1 MASQHR
7 VRGRLHQ
14 ASRRRLRSVFAL
26 IALLAM
32 PASLAAAPL
41 AGTQI
46 GNQASATYT
55 DSNGVAQTA
64 TSNLVITTVL
74 PVYGVDV
81 EQALTV
87 TAVPASTAAFPV
99 SVTNL
104 GNDDDSF
111 TLLVTD
117 PVGGDF
123 ACTSVAI
130 YADANGDGAP
140 DNFTNLSSTNVG
152 PIGPGLVATFVAT
165 CQVPGSATAGN
176 QNTITVAATSVA
188 DPGQTD
194 SVTDTIDV
202 TSNAVVT
209 VTKAMSASSGAP
221 GSGPYTVTL
230 TYTNNGN
237 ATATGV
243 TISDPLDANFAYV
256 PASGAWSAAGG
267 VTLTDA
273 SNVDVQG
280 TAPNQ
285 IVYDFA
291 VTAADTVTA
300 VISQVLPGQSGTLT
314 FQVNV
319 DATALPGVLPNTA
332 TVNYDDDGNIAT
344 PPLNGT
350 SNTTFFTVTPTAGVS
365 IVGPAP
371 IASAAPGSTVAFTNV
386 LTNDGDSPDTF
397 DIRLQNSSFPPG
409 TGFFLYRSDGV
420 TPLVN
425 GGGDPTLPDTPIV
438 AAGASYDVVLRV
450 VLPPAVVGGGP
461 YNVEKAAISV
471 NDSSVTSVPPATDTL
486 TTIAAGTVD
495 VTNPTGGVGQGPEAN
510 PVETQATDPG
520 TTVSFT
526 LTVTNTSAAANNYD
540 LAASDD
546 STDAGAPGLDN
557 LTLPAGWTV
566 VFRNGGST
574 ITNTGPIGAGG
585 SVTITADVTVPLG
598 AAAVPA
604 PGQSLFFQAL
614 SPVTSALDVKH
625 DAVIVNT
632 TRNVVITPDNTGQ
645 VFPGGSVVYAH
656 TVTNNGSVP
665 EPVGTITLSSAE
677 SSGLWASQIFRDV
690 NGDGVLDGGD
700 TPITGP
706 ADVPVLAPGASLAIL
721 VRVNAPPGAPVGS
734 INTTTVTATPSAVV
748 NGTAPSAPDSAVD
761 TTSVV
766 SGNLTLQKEQ
776 ALDNAPCDGSAD
788 TAYGTGALSALPGT
802 CILYRITA
810 SNAGTSGITSL
821 IVSDATPTN
830 TTQSTLTTVT
840 PGGAGNISE
849 PGLGGTGTIQVDV
862 GAVGPLTPG
871 SSVVVEF
878 GVQIEP

>member
-1 MASQHR
+1 MTSQHR
-7 VRGRLHQ
+7 VRGGLHE
-14 ASRRRLRSVFAL
+14 ASRLRLRGAFAL

-32 PASLAAAPL
+32 PGGLAAAPL

-55 DSNGVAQTA
+55 DSNGVPQTA

-117 PVGGDF
+117 PAGGDF
-123 ACTSVAI
+123 ACSSVAI

-140 DNFTNLSSTNVG
+140 DNFTNLSGTNVG
-152 PIGPGLVATFVAT
+152 PIGPGLVATYVAA

-176 QNTITVAATSVA
+176 QNTITVAATSIV
-188 DPGQTD
+188 DPGESD
-194 SVTDTIDV
+194 SVTDTINV
-202 TSNAVVT
+202 TDNAVVT

-237 ATATGV
+237 AMATDV
-243 TISDPLDANFAYV
+243 TLSDALDADFDYV
-256 PASGAWSAAGG
+256 AASGAWSAAGG

-273 SNVDVQG
+273 DDTDVQG
-280 TAPNQ
+280 TAPNE
-285 IVYDFA
+285 IVYDFG

-300 VISQVLPGQSGTLT
+300 LISQVLPGQSGTLT

-319 DATALPGVLPNTA
+319 AATALPGVLPNTA
-332 TVNYDDDGNIAT
+332 TVRYDDDGNVVT

-365 IVGPAP
+365 IVGPPP
-371 IASAAPGSTVAFTNV
+371 IASAAPGSTVVFTNV
-386 LTNDGDSPDTF
+386 LTNDGDSTDTF
-397 DIRLQNSSFPPG
+397 DIRLQNSNFPSG

-420 TPLVN
+420 TPLIN
-425 GGGDPTLPDTPIV
+425 GGGDPTLPDTPPV
-438 AAGASYDVVLRV
+438 APGASYDVVLRV
-450 VLPPAVVGGGP
+450 VLPPAVVGGP
-461 YNVEKAAISV
+461 YSVEKAAISV
-471 NDSSVTSVPPATDTL
+471 NDSGVESDPDATDTL
-486 TTIAAGTVD
+486 TTIAASTVD
-495 VTNPTGGVGQGPEAN
+495 VTNPTGGAGQGPETN
-510 PVETQATDPG
+510 PVETQSTNPG
-520 TTVSFT
+520 TTTSFT
-526 LTVTNTSAAANNYD
+526 LTVTNTSAAADNYD

-546 STDAGAPGLDN
+546 STDTGALGLDN
-557 LTLPAGWTV
+557 LTLPVGWTV

-585 SVTITADVTVPLG
+585 SLTITADVTVPLG

-632 TRNVVITPDNTGQ
+632 VRNVVIAPDNTGQ

-656 TVTNNGSVP
+656 TLTNNGSVS
-665 EPVGTITLSSAE
+665 EPVGTITLSTAE
-677 SSGLWASQIFRDV
+677 SSGLWASQLFRDV

-734 INTTTVTATPSAVV
+734 INTTTVTAMPSAVV

-788 TAYGTGALSALPGT
+788 TAYATGALSALPGT

-810 SNAGTSGITSL
+810 SNAGTSNITAL
-821 IVSDATPTN
+821 IVSDATPTD

-840 PGGAGNISE
+840 PGGAGNITE
-849 PGLGGTGTIQVDV
+849 PGVGGTGTIQVDV

>member
-1 MASQHR
+1 MSFDK
-7 VRGRLHQ
+7 RLSILARAERH
-14 ASRRRLRSVFAL
+14 LRA
-26 IALLAM
+26 ALL
-32 PASLAAAPL
+32 LAVVLLVPSGLVAAPL

-81 EQALTV
+81 EQALTQA
-87 TAVPASTAAFPV
+87 AVPASTAAFPV
-99 SVTNL
+99 SVQNL

-111 TLLVTD
+111 TLAVSD
-117 PVGGDF
+117 PAGGTF
-123 ACTSVAI
+123 ACSSVAI
-130 YADANGDGAP
+130 YADADGNGTP
-140 DNFTNLSSTNVG
+140 DNFTNLSGANVG
-152 PIGPGLVATFVAT
+152 PIGPGLVAAFVAT
-165 CQVPGSATAGN
+165 CQVPGTATAGDT
-176 QNTITVAATSVA
+176 NTIQVTATSVA
-188 DPGQTD
+188 DPSQTD
-194 SVTDTIDV
+194 SVLDVVNV
-202 TSNAVVT
+202 TSNAVV
-209 VTKAMSASSGAP
+209 VITKGMSASSGAP

-237 ATATGV
+237 ATATDL
-243 TISDPLDANFAYV
+243 TITDALDPDFSYV
-256 PASGAWSAAGG
+256 AASGAWSAASS
-267 VTLTDA
+267 VTLTDG
-273 SNVDVQG
+273 SNADSQG
-280 TAPNQ
+280 TAPNT
-285 IVYDFA
+285 IVYDFG
-291 VTAADTVTA
+291 VTTADTVTA

-332 TVNYDDDGNIAT
+332 TILYDDDGNIVS
-344 PPLNGT
+344 PPVGGT

-371 IASAAPGSTVAFTNV
+371 IASAAPGSTVVFTNV
-386 LTNDGDSPDTF
+386 LTNDGDSIDTF

-409 TGFFLYRSDGV
+409 TGFFLYRADGV

-425 GGGDPTLPDTPIV
+425 GGGDPTLPDTPPV
-438 AAGASYDVVLRV
+438 APGASYNVVLRV
-450 VLPPAVVGGGP
+450 VLPPAVVGGGA
-461 YNVEKAAISV
+461 YSVEKAAISV
-471 NDSSVTSVPPATDTL
+471 NDPGVESDPDAVDTL
-486 TTIAAGTVD
+486 TTITASTVD
-495 VTNPTGGVGQGPEAN
+495 VTNPTGGVGQGPEAS
-510 PVETQATDPG
+510 PVETQSANPG
-520 TTVSFT
+520 QTVTFS
-526 LTVTNTSAAANNYD
+526 LTVTNSSSAADNYD
-540 LAASDD
+540 LAASSS
-546 STDAGAPGLDN
+546 STDTGAPGLDN

-574 ITNTGPIGAGG
+574 ITNTGPIAGG
-585 SVTITADVTVPLG
+585 ASLAISVDVTVPLG
-598 AAAVPA
+598 AAAVPT

-632 TRNVVITPDNTGQ
+632 IRNVVITPDNTGQ

-656 TVTNNGSVP
+656 TLTNNGSVP
-665 EPVGTITLSSAE
+665 EPASSITLSSAE

-700 TPITGP
+700 TPIASA
-706 ADVPVLAPGASLAIL
+706 ADVPVLAPGASIAIL

-734 INTTTVTATPSAVV
+734 INTTTVTATPSATV
-748 NGTAPSAPDSAVD
+748 NGTAPSAPDTAVD

-776 ALDNAPCDGSAD
+776 APDAGCDGTAD
-788 TAYGTGALSALPGT
+788 AAYVTSQLSALPGT

-810 SNAGTSGITSL
+810 TNAGTTNITAL
-821 IVSDATPTN
+821 IISDATPTE
-830 TTQSTLTTVT
+830 TTESTLVSVT
-840 PGGAGNISE
+840 PLGAGNVTE

-871 SSVVVEF
+871 SSVVVGF

>member
-1 MASQHR
+1 MSFEP
-7 VRGRLHQ
+7 RLSIF
-14 ASRRRLRSVFAL
+14 ARAERRLRGVLLLA
-26 IALLAM
+26 ALLLL
-32 PASLAAAPL
+32 PSSLVAAPL

-55 DSNGVAQTA
+55 DANGQAQTA

-81 EQALTV
+81 EQALTQA
-87 TAVPASTAAFPV
+87 AVPASTAAFPV
-99 SVTNL
+99 SVQNL

-111 TLLVTD
+111 TLAVTD
-117 PVGGDF
+117 AAGGTF
-123 ACTSVAI
+123 ACSTVAI
-130 YADANGDGAP
+130 YADADGNGTP
-140 DNFTNLSSTNVG
+140 DNFTNLSGSNVG
-152 PIGPGLVATFVAT
+152 PIGPGLVATYVAT
-165 CQVPGSATAGN
+165 CQVPGTATAGDT
-176 QNTITVAATSVA
+176 NTIQVTATSVA
-188 DPGQTD
+188 DAGQSD
-194 SVTDTIDV
+194 SVLDEVNV
-202 TSNAVVT
+202 TSNAVVAI
-209 VTKAMSASSGAP
+209 TKAMSASSGAP

-237 ATATGV
+237 ATATDLV
-243 TISDPLDANFAYV
+243 ITDALDPDFSYV
-256 PASGAWSAAGG
+256 ASSGAWSAAGG

-273 SNVDVQG
+273 SNADSQG
-280 TAPNQ
+280 TAPNT
-285 IVYDFA
+285 IVYDFG

-314 FQVNV
+314 FEVNV

-332 TVNYDDDGNIAT
+332 TVAYDDDGNIAT
-344 PPLNGT
+344 PPVPGT

-371 IASAAPGSTVAFTNV
+371 IANAAPGSTVVFTNV
-386 LTNDGDSPDTF
+386 LTNDGDSIDTF
-397 DIRLQNSSFPPG
+397 DIRLQNSTFPPG
-409 TGFFLYRSDGV
+409 TGFFLYRADGV

-425 GGGDPTLPDTPIV
+425 GGGDPTLPDTPPV
-438 AAGASYDVVLRV
+438 APGASYDVVLRV
-450 VLPPAVVGGGP
+450 VLPPAVVGGGA
-461 YNVEKAAISV
+461 YTVEKAAISV
-471 NDSSVTSVPPATDTL
+471 NDPGVESDPDAVDTL
-486 TTIAAGTVD
+486 TTISASTVD
-495 VTNPTGGVGQGPEAN
+495 VTNPTGGAGQGPEGA
-510 PVETQATDPG
+510 PVETQAANPG
-520 TTVSFT
+520 QTVTFS
-526 LTVTNTSAAANNYD
+526 LTVTNTSGAADNYD
-540 LAASDD
+540 LAASSD
-546 STDAGAPGLDN
+546 STDTGAPGLDN

-574 ITNTGPIGAGG
+574 ITNTGPIAAGG
-585 SVTITADVTVPLG
+585 SLAISVDVTVPLG
-598 AAAVPA
+598 AAAVPT

-614 SPVTSALDVKH
+614 SPVSSALDVKH

-632 TRNVVITPDNTGQ
+632 IRNVVITPDNTGQ

-656 TVTNNGSVP
+656 TLTNNGSVP
-665 EPVGTITLSSAE
+665 EPAASITLSSAE

-700 TPITGP
+700 TPIASA
-706 ADVPVLAPGASLAIL
+706 ADVPVLAPGATLAIL

-734 INTTTVTATPSAVV
+734 INTTTVTATPSATV

-776 ALDNAPCDGSAD
+776 ALDAGCDGTPDA
-788 TAYGTGALSALPGT
+788 AYVTGALSALPGT

-810 SNAGTSGITSL
+810 TNAGTTDITAL
-821 IVSDATPTN
+821 IISDATPTE
-830 TTQSTLTTVT
+830 TTESTLVSVT
-840 PGGAGNISE
+840 PGGAGNVTE
-849 PGLGGTGTIQVDV
+849 PGIGGTGTIQVDV

-871 SSVVVEF
+871 SSVVVGF

>member
-1 MASQHR
+1 MACQNR
-7 VRGRLHQ
+7 VRGGLHQ
-14 ASRRRLRSVFAL
+14 ASRRRLRGAFAL

-32 PASLAAAPL
+32 PGGLAAAPL

-74 PVYGVDV
+74 PVYGVNV
-81 EQALTV
+81 EQALTQ
-87 TAVPASTAAFPV
+87 TAVPASTASFPV

-111 TLLVTD
+111 TLAVTD
-117 PVGGDF
+117 PAGGTF

-130 YADANGDGAP
+130 YADADGNGAP
-140 DNFTNLSSTNVG
+140 DNFTNLSGSNVG
-152 PIGPGLVATFVAT
+152 PVGPGLVATFVAT
-165 CQVPGSATAGN
+165 CQVPGTATAGN
-176 QNTITVAATSVA
+176 QNVIRVTATSVA
-188 DPGQTD
+188 DAGQTD
-194 SVTDTIDV
+194 SVLDTIDV

-243 TISDPLDANFAYV
+243 TLSDALDANFAYV

-273 SNVDVQG
+273 SNADVQG
-280 TAPNQ
+280 AAPNQ

-291 VTAADTVTA
+291 VTSADTVTA

-332 TVNYDDDGNIAT
+332 TVSYDDDGNVAT
-344 PPLNGT
+344 PPINGT

-371 IASAAPGSTVAFTNV
+371 IASAAPGSTVVFTNV

-397 DIRLQNSSFPPG
+397 DIRLQNSTFPPG

-425 GGGDPTLPDTPIV
+425 GGGDPALPDTPTV
-438 AAGASYDVVLRV
+438 AAGATYNVVLRV
-450 VLPPAVVGGGP
+450 VLPPAVVGGP
-461 YNVEKAAISV
+461 YSVEKAAISV
-471 NDSSVTSVPPATDTL
+471 NDPSVTSVPPATDTL

-495 VTNPTGGVGQGPEAN
+495 VTNPTGGVGQGPEAT
-510 PVETQATDPG
+510 PVETQSTNPG

-526 LTVTNTSAAANNYD
+526 LTVTNTSVAANNYD

-546 STDAGAPGLDN
+546 STDTGAPGLDN

-574 ITNTGPIGAGG
+574 IANTGPIGAGA
-585 SVTITADVTVPLG
+585 SLTIAADVTVPAG
-598 AAAVPA
+598 TAAVPA
-604 PGQSLFFQAL
+604 PGQSLFFQAR

-632 TRNVVITPDNTGQ
+632 IRNVVITPDNTGQ

-656 TVTNNGSVP
+656 TLTNNGSVP

-677 SSGLWASQIFRDV
+677 SGGLWASQIFRDV
-690 NGDGVLDGGD
+690 NGNGVLDGGD

-776 ALDNAPCDGSAD
+776 ALDNAPCDGSAN

-810 SNAGTSGITSL
+810 SNAGTSNITTL
-821 IVSDATPTN
+821 IVSDATPTA
-830 TTQSTLTTVT
+830 TTQSKLTTVT
-840 PGGAGNISE
+840 PGGAGNITE
-849 PGLGGTGTIQVDV
+849 PGVGGTGTIQVDV

>member
-1 MASQHR
+1 MACQHR
-7 VRGRLHQ
+7 VRGVHQ
-14 ASRRRLRSVFAL
+14 VSRRRLRFAFAL

-32 PASLAAAPL
+32 PGGLAAAPL

-55 DSNGVAQTA
+55 DSSGVAQTA

-81 EQALTV
+81 EQALTQA
-87 TAVPASTAAFPV
+87 AVPASTASFPV

-111 TLLVTD
+111 TLAVTD
-117 PVGGDF
+117 PAGGTF

-130 YADANGDGAP
+130 YADADGNGAP
-140 DNFTNLSSTNVG
+140 DNFTNLSGSNVG
-152 PIGPGLVATFVAT
+152 PVGPGLVATFVAT
-165 CQVPGSATAGN
+165 CQVPGTATAGN
-176 QNTITVAATSVA
+176 QNVIQVTATSVA
-188 DPGQTD
+188 DAGRTD
-194 SVTDTIDV
+194 SVLDTIDV

-243 TISDPLDANFAYV
+243 TLSDALDADFAYV

-273 SNVDVQG
+273 SNSDVQG
-280 TAPNQ
+280 AAPNQ

-291 VTAADTVTA
+291 VTSADTVTA

-332 TVNYDDDGNIAT
+332 TVSYDDDGNVVT
-344 PPLNGT
+344 PPINGT

-371 IASAAPGSTVAFTNV
+371 IASAAPGSTVVFTNV

-397 DIRLQNSSFPPG
+397 DIRLQNSTFPPG

-425 GGGDPTLPDTPIV
+425 GGGDPTLPDTPTV
-438 AAGASYDVVLRV
+438 AAGATYDVVLRV
-450 VLPPAVVGGGP
+450 VLPPAVVGGP
-461 YNVEKAAISV
+461 YSVEKAAISV
-471 NDSSVTSVPPATDTL
+471 NDPSVTSIPPATDTL
-486 TTIAAGTVD
+486 STIAPGTVD
-495 VTNPTGGVGQGPEAN
+495 VTNPTGGGGQGPEAT
-510 PVETQATDPG
+510 PVETQSTNPG
-520 TTVSFT
+520 TAVSFT

-546 STDAGAPGLDN
+546 STDTGAPGLDN

-574 ITNTGPIGAGG
+574 IANTGPIGAGA
-585 SVTITADVTVPLG
+585 SLTIAADVTVPAG
-598 AAAVPA
+598 TAAVPA

-632 TRNVVITPDNTGQ
+632 IRNVVITPDNTGQ

-656 TVTNNGSVP
+656 TLTNNGSVP

-721 VRVNAPPGAPVGS
+721 VRVSAPPGAPVGS

-776 ALDNAPCDGSAD
+776 ALDNAPCNGTAD
-788 TAYGTGALSALPGT
+788 TAYGTAALSALPGT

-810 SNAGTSGITSL
+810 SNAGTSNITAL

-830 TTQSTLTTVT
+830 TTESTLTTVT

-849 PGLGGTGTIQVDV
+849 PGVGGTGTIQVDV

>member
-1 MASQHR
+1 MSLQ
-7 VRGRLHQ
+7 
-14 ASRRRLRSVFAL
+14 LRSHARDGARWL
-26 IALLAM
+26 RGALLL
-32 PASLAAAPL
+32 LALAVPSALLAAPL

-55 DSNGVAQTA
+55 DANGVPQTA
-64 TSNLVITTVL
+64 TSNLVVTTVL

-81 EQALTV
+81 EQALTQ
-87 TAVPASTAAFPV
+87 TAVPASTASFPV
-99 SVTNL
+99 SVENL

-111 TLLVTD
+111 TLAVSD
-117 PVGGDF
+117 PAGGAF

-130 YADANGDGAP
+130 YADADANGAP
-140 DNFTNLSSTNVG
+140 DNFTNLSGTNVG

-165 CQVPGSATAGN
+165 CQVPGTATAGN
-176 QNTITVAATSVA
+176 QNSILVTATSVA
-188 DPGQTD
+188 DPGESD
-194 SVTDTIDV
+194 SVTDTV
-202 TSNAVVT
+202 TVTNNAVVT
-209 VTKAMSASSGAP
+209 LIKSMSASGGAP

-237 ATATGV
+237 ATANAV
-243 TISDPLDANFAYV
+243 TLSDALDPDFAYV
-256 PASGAWSAAGG
+256 AGSGRWS
-267 VTLTDA
+267 VTGATVLTDA
-273 SNVDVQG
+273 NAADAQG

-314 FQVNV
+314 FEVTV
-319 DATALPGVLPNTA
+319 DATAVPGVLPNTA
-332 TVNYDDDGNIAT
+332 TVDYDDDGNGGT
-344 PPLNGT
+344 PPINGT
-350 SNTTFFTVTPTAGVS
+350 SNTTFFTVSPTAGVS

-371 IASAAPGSTVAFTNV
+371 IANATPGSTVVFTNV
-386 LTNDGDSPDTF
+386 LTNDGDSTDTF
-397 DIRLQNSSFPPG
+397 DIRLQNSTFPPG
-409 TGFFLYRSDGV
+409 TGFFLYRDDGV

-425 GGGDPTLPDTPIV
+425 GGGDPTLPDTPPV
-438 AAGASYDVVLRV
+438 APGASYDVVLRV
-450 VLPPAVVGGGP
+450 VLPPGVTGGGP
-461 YNVEKAAISV
+461 YSVEKAAVSV
-471 NDSSVTSVPPATDTL
+471 LDPGVESVPPATDTL
-486 TTIAAGTVD
+486 TTISAGTVD
-495 VTNPTGGVGQGPEAN
+495 VTNPTGGAGQGPEGA
-510 PVETQATDPG
+510 PVETQSADPG
-520 TTVSFT
+520 DTVSFS
-526 LTVTNTSAAANNYD
+526 LTITNTSAVADNYD

-546 STDAGAPGLDN
+546 STDTGAPGLDN

-574 ITNTGPIGAGG
+574 ITNTGPIAAGG
-585 SVTITADVTVPLG
+585 SLAITVDITVPLG
-598 AAAVPA
+598 AAAVPT

-614 SPVTSALDVKH
+614 SPVTSSFDVKH

-632 TRNVVITPDNTGQ
+632 VRNVVISPDNTGQ

-656 TVTNNGSVP
+656 TLTNNGSVT
-665 EPVGTITLSSAE
+665 EPAGSITLSTAE
-677 SSGLWASQIFRDV
+677 SSGLWGSQVFRDV

-700 TPITGP
+700 TPITLP
-706 ADVPVLAPGASLAIL
+706 ADVPLLAPGASLAIL
-721 VRVNAPPGAPVGS
+721 VRVNAPPGAAVGS

-776 ALDNAPCDGSAD
+776 APDAACDGTAD
-788 TAYGTGALSALPGT
+788 AAYGAGALSALPGT

-810 SNAGTSGITSL
+810 SNAGTTDITAL
-821 IVSDATPTN
+821 VISDATPTE
-830 TTQSTLTTVT
+830 TTQSTLATVT
-840 PGGAGNISE
+840 PGGAGTVSE

-871 SSVVVEF
+871 STVVVGF

>member
-1 MASQHR
+1 MHE
-7 VRGRLHQ
+7 
-14 ASRRRLRSVFAL
+14 ASRRRLRVTFAL

-32 PASLAAAPL
+32 PGGLAAAPL

-55 DSNGVAQTA
+55 DANGVAQTA

-117 PVGGDF
+117 PAGGDF
-123 ACTSVAI
+123 ACSSVAI

-140 DNFTNLSSTNVG
+140 DNFTNLSGTNVG
-152 PIGPGLVATFVAT
+152 PIGPGLVATYVAA

-188 DPGQTD
+188 DPGESD
-194 SVTDTIDV
+194 SVTDTINV
-202 TSNAVVT
+202 TDNAVVT

-237 ATATGV
+237 ATATDV
-243 TISDPLDANFAYV
+243 TLSDALDADFDYV
-256 PASGAWSAAGG
+256 AASGAWSAAGG

-273 SNVDVQG
+273 DDTDVQG

-285 IVYDFA
+285 IVYDFGD
-291 VTAADTVTA
+291 TAADTVTA

-314 FQVNV
+314 FQVSV
-319 DATALPGVLPNTA
+319 APAALPGVLPNTA
-332 TVNYDDDGNIAT
+332 TVSYDDDGIVGT

-371 IASAAPGSTVAFTNV
+371 IASAAPGSTVVFTNV

-397 DIRLQNSSFPPG
+397 DIRLQNSTFPPG
-409 TGFFLYRSDGV
+409 AGFFLYRSDGV
-420 TPLVN
+420 TPLIN
-425 GGGDPTLPDTPIV
+425 SGGDPTLPDTPVV

-450 VLPPAVVGGGP
+450 VLPPAVVGGP
-461 YNVEKAAISV
+461 YSVEKAAISV
-471 NDSSVTSVPPATDTL
+471 NDSSVESDPDATDTL

-495 VTNPTGGVGQGPEAN
+495 VTNPTGGGGQGPETS
-510 PVETQATDPG
+510 PVETQSTNPG

-526 LTVTNTSAAANNYD
+526 LTVTNTSAAADNYD
-540 LAASDD
+540 LMASDD
-546 STDAGAPGLDN
+546 STDTGAPGLDN

-566 VFRNGGST
+566 VFRDGGST

-585 SVTITADVTVPLG
+585 SLTITADVTVPLG
-598 AAAVPA
+598 TAAVPA
-604 PGQSLFFQAL
+604 PGQSLFFQAR

-632 TRNVVITPDNTGQ
+632 VRNVVITPDNTGQ

-656 TVTNNGSVP
+656 TLTNNGSVP

-690 NGDGVLDGGD
+690 NGNGVLDGGD

-788 TAYGTGALSALPGT
+788 TAYATGALSALPGT

-810 SNAGTSGITSL
+810 SNAGTSNITAL
-821 IVSDATPTN
+821 IVSDATPTD

-840 PGGAGNISE
+840 PGGAGNITE
-849 PGLGGTGTIQVDV
+849 PGVGGTGTIQVDV

>member
-1 MASQHR
+1 MAFDSRVHVLGGSQ
-7 VRGRLHQ
+7 
-14 ASRRRLRSVFAL
+14 RRLQGLVLLAV
-26 IALLAM
+26 LLAM
-32 PASLAAAPL
+32 PGGLIAAPL

-55 DSNGVAQTA
+55 DANGVAQTA

-81 EQALTV
+81 QQALTQA
-87 TAVPASTAAFPV
+87 AVPASTASFPV

-104 GNDDDSF
+104 GNDNDSF
-111 TLLVTD
+111 TLAVTD
-117 PVGGDF
+117 PAGGTF

-130 YADANGDGAP
+130 YADADGNGTP
-140 DNFTNLSSTNVG
+140 DNFTNLSGTNVG

-165 CQVPGSATAGN
+165 CQVPGTATAGN
-176 QNTITVAATSVA
+176 SNTIQVTATSVA
-188 DPGQTD
+188 DPAQTD
-194 SVTDTIDV
+194 SVVDTINV

-237 ATATGV
+237 ATASNV
-243 TISDPLDANFAYV
+243 RLSDVLAADFGYV
-256 PASGAWSAAGG
+256 ASSGAWSAAGG

-273 SNVDVQG
+273 NSADVQG
-280 TAPNQ
+280 TAPNT
-285 IVYDFA
+285 IVYDFG

-332 TVNYDDDGNIAT
+332 TVSYDDDSNVVT
-344 PPLNGT
+344 PPVTGT
-350 SNTTFFTVTPTAGVS
+350 SNTTFFTVTPTAGVT

-371 IASAAPGSTVAFTNV
+371 IASAAPGSTVVFTNV
-386 LTNDGDSPDTF
+386 LTNTGDSPDTF
-397 DIRLQNSSFPPG
+397 DIRLQNSTFPPG

-425 GGGDPTLPDTPIV
+425 GGGDPTLPDTPTV
-438 AAGASYDVVLRV
+438 AAGATYDVVLRV
-450 VLPPAVVGGGP
+450 VLPPAVVGGGA
-461 YNVEKAAISV
+461 YTVEKAAISV
-471 NDSSVTSVPPATDTL
+471 NDPSVTSVPPATDTL
-486 TTIAAGTVD
+486 TTIASGTVD
-495 VTNPTGGVGQGPEAN
+495 VTNPTGGVGQGPEAS
-510 PVETQATDPG
+510 PVETQSTNPG

-526 LTVTNTSAAANNYD
+526 LTVSNTSAAADNYD

-546 STDAGAPGLDN
+546 STDTGAPGLDN

-574 ITNTGPIGAGG
+574 IANTGPIAAGG
-585 SVTITADVTVPLG
+585 SLTITADVTVPLG

-604 PGQSLFFQAL
+604 PGQSLFFQAR
-614 SPVTSALDVKH
+614 SPVTSAFDVKH

-632 TRNVVITPDNTGQ
+632 IRNVVITPDNTGQ

-656 TVTNNGSVP
+656 TLTNNGSVP
-665 EPVGTITLSSAE
+665 EPAGSITLSTAE
-677 SSGLWASQIFRDV
+677 SSGLWGSQIFRDV

-706 ADVPVLAPGASLAIL
+706 ADVPVLAPGATLAIL

-748 NGTAPSAPDSAVD
+748 NGTAPSAPDNAVD

-776 ALDNAPCDGSAD
+776 ALDAGCDGTAD
-788 TAYGTGALSALPGT
+788 GAYATGGLSALPGT

-810 SNAGTSGITSL
+810 TNAGTSNITAL
-821 IVSDATPTN
+821 IISDATPTL
-830 TTQSTLTTVT
+830 TTLAIATTVT
-840 PGGAGNISE
+840 PAGAGNISA
-849 PGLGGTGTIQVDV
+849 PAIGGTGTIQVDV

-871 SSVVVEF
+871 SSVVVGF